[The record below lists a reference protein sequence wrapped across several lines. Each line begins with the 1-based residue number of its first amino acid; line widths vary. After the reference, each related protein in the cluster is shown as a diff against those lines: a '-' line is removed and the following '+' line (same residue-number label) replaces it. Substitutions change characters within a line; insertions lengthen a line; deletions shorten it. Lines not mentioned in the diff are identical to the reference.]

1 MRHTFLHL
9 SDLHY
14 RPGSPEGTD
23 VVWKAFCADL
33 ATQISNYDDP
43 HLVFSGDLVFAAG
56 GTENLYS
63 AFATNIAEGLHAHF
77 SRDRIICVPGNHD
90 ISQEALRPSVTLQ
103 LGALSE
109 LTSEALFNDH
119 VPQLSAMLFQSK
131 LRDYVAAEA
140 TFAKYGCCQTALGGA
155 GWDLANGL
163 GVYCLNTALCSY
175 AHLPDSHGAAISD
188 KSKLMLDTRVMQQWL
203 LQTTSTTRILVMH
216 HPIEWLAPWA
226 NSELDKIIAKEFHLV
241 FSGHIHQATATFCS
255 RGHNGV
261 VEVSAPPLFTSKSD
275 LLGYSFVTLDT
286 ETGGVEVQ
294 YRQWTPGHEFVTGT
308 ALSNNDTGVVIFP
321 PWTRPPLFIEDPKPL
336 PTLGDTQ
343 AILQAEFDEA
353 TTSYSSKQILW
364 VNRDLA
370 STPETDP
377 DRDKA
382 ILLAPQDLIDNLRS
396 LVVRAPR
403 QFGLTCLGRYIALQ
417 HWRQNANGNVVAM
430 LDVGRIPAHRQGML
444 RFLEARCQELGV
456 QTASLAAIILDNY
469 CGDKPSRRILKEMR
483 LAFPHVPTIVLQS
496 IDDCARIADAM
507 EIDNIAEFETLYLWA
522 LTKTRLREL
531 VSAYVQEVDDLDDD
545 LVTAR
550 VTADIEALNIHRTPL
565 NCLMILRLVE
575 QAFEESPVN
584 RTEMIGR
591 VLTLLFL
598 QFDQI
603 PRYAIRPDLKDCEYA
618 LGYFCEWL
626 VRTER
631 TTFSKSEF
639 YAKAIE
645 YCKAQ
650 LIDLDVE
657 VLFAFLV
664 IENVLVRKGLEFGFR
679 FSYWLY
685 YFAAHRMHHDPIFS
699 AFILSD
705 GRYAAYPELI
715 EFYAGIDRR
724 RSDAV
729 ACMTTDLARMN
740 SDFLTRTQIA
750 SGLNP
755 FEHATWSPDQAAL
768 EQLQNEVTNSMTE
781 SALPAAV
788 KDAVTDK
795 QYDRARP
802 YYQELARFIDTS
814 SLRQLMQ
821 AIRGAARVLRN
832 SDHVTPEA
840 KTALLDEVLSSWV
853 RVCQILVILTPVLA
867 DQRKATFEDIAFVLA
882 DWDEKEE
889 PRDRWAGIM
898 TSILDNVVSWF
909 QDDIFSKKM
918 GALFCNHIKTHP
930 AELSEVLVLLIMI
943 RQKAPGWE
951 RETRRFILKEH
962 KNSFYLSRIF
972 AALRTEFR
980 LGFFGERTRQE
991 LRHLAAMTIA
1001 KHQVGVKRPN
1011 TQLIR
1016 KAAEALDK
1024 EGGASR

>member
-14 RPGSPEGTD
+14 RPGWPESTD
-23 VVWKAFCADL
+23 LVWKAFCADL
-33 ATQISNYDDP
+33 ATQISHYDDP
-43 HLVFSGDLVFAAG
+43 HLVFSGDLAFAD

-63 AFATNIAEGLHAHF
+63 AFATNITEGLRGHF

-90 ISQEALRPSVTLQ
+90 ISQEALRPFVTIQ
-103 LGALSE
+103 MGALAE

-119 VPQLSAMLFQSK
+119 VPQLSNMLFRPK
-131 LRDYVAAEA
+131 LRDYIAAEA
-140 TFAKYGCCQTALGGA
+140 AFAKYGCCQTNLGGT
-155 GWDLANGL
+155 GWDLANGI

-175 AHLPDSHGAAISD
+175 AHLTDSQGAAISD
-188 KSKLMLDTRVMQQWL
+188 KGKLMIDTRVMQQWL
-203 LQTTSTTRILVMH
+203 LQTTSTNRILVMH
-216 HPIEWLAPWA
+216 HPVEWLTPWA
-226 NSELDKIIAKEFHLV
+226 NSELDKIIAKDFLLV
-241 FSGHIHQATATFCS
+241 FSGHLHQATATFSS

-261 VEVSAPPLFTSKSD
+261 VEVSAPPLFTRKSD

-286 ETGGVEVQ
+286 ETGGVEVR
-294 YRQWTPGHEFVTGT
+294 YRQWTPGHKFVAGT
-308 ALSNNDTGVVIFP
+308 ALSNTDTGVVSFP
-321 PWTRPPLFIEDPKPL
+321 HWTRPPLSIEDTKPL
-336 PTLGDTQ
+336 PTPGDTQ
-343 AILQAEFDEA
+343 AILQVEFEEA
-353 TTSYSSKQILW
+353 TTSYSSKQTSW
-364 VNRDLA
+364 VDRDLA
-370 STPETDP
+370 SMPETDP
-377 DRDKA
+377 NRDNA
-382 ILLAPQDLIDNLRS
+382 NLLTPQDLIDNLRP
-396 LVVRAPR
+396 LVVRAPK

-430 LDVGRIPAHRQGML
+430 LDVVTIPAHRQGVL
-444 RFLEARCQELGV
+444 RSLEERCQKLGV
-456 QTASLAAIILDNY
+456 QTTSLAAIILDNY
-469 CGDKPSRRILKEMR
+469 CGDKPSRRILKELR
-483 LAFPHVPTIVLQS
+483 LAFPQVPTIVLQS
-496 IDDCARIADAM
+496 IDDCARIADAI
-507 EIDNIAEFETLYLWA
+507 EIGNVAEFETLYLWA

-531 VSAYVQEVDDLDDD
+531 VTAYVQEIDDLDDD

-550 VTADIEALNIHRTPL
+550 VNADIEALNIHRSPL
-565 NCLMILRLVE
+565 NCIMILRLAE

-603 PRYAIRPDLKDCEYA
+603 PRYATRPDLKDCEYA

-626 VRTER
+626 VRAER

-639 YAKAIE
+639 YDKAVE

-650 LIDLDVE
+650 LLDLDVE

-664 IENVLVRKGLEFGFR
+664 IKNVLVRKGTDFGFR

-685 YFAAHRMHHDPIFS
+685 YFAAHRMHHDQVFS
-699 AFILSD
+699 AFILRD

-729 ACMTTDLARMN
+729 ACLITDLARMN
-740 SDFLTRTQIA
+740 SDFLTRTRIA
-750 SGLNP
+750 SNLNP
-755 FEHATWSPDQAAL
+755 FAHARWSPDQAAL
-768 EQLQNEVTNSMTE
+768 KQLQDEVTNSMTQ

-788 KDAVTDK
+788 KDAVADK
-795 QYDRARP
+795 LYDRARP
-802 YYQELARFIDTS
+802 YYQELGRFIETA

-832 SDHVTPEA
+832 SDHVAPEA
-840 KTALLDEVLSSWV
+840 KTALLDEVLSSWI
-853 RVCQILVILTPVLA
+853 RVCQILVILSPVLA
-867 DQRKATFEDIAFVLA
+867 VQRKATFEDISFIMA

-889 PRDRWAGIM
+889 LPDRWAVIM
-898 TSILDNVVSWF
+898 TCILDNVVSWF

-918 GALFCNHIKTHP
+918 GALFCNHIKTHRG
-930 AELSEVLVLLIMI
+930 ELSEVLVLLIMI
-943 RQKAPGWE
+943 RQKAPGWAG
-951 RETRRFILKEH
+951 ETERFILREH
-962 KNSFYLSRIF
+962 KNSFYLSRVF
-972 AALRTEFR
+972 TALRTESR
-980 LGFFGERTRQE
+980 IGFFGERTRQE

-1001 KHQVGVKRPN
+1001 KHELGVKRPN
-1011 TQLIR
+1011 AKLIR

-1024 EGGASR
+1024 QGAASK

>member
-14 RPGSPEGTD
+14 RPGWPESTD
-23 VVWKAFCADL
+23 LVWKAFCADL
-33 ATQISNYDDP
+33 ATQISHYDDP
-43 HLVFSGDLVFAAG
+43 HLVFSGDLAFAG

-63 AFATNIAEGLHAHF
+63 AFATNIAEGLRGHF

-90 ISQEALRPSVTLQ
+90 ISQEALRPFVTIQ
-103 LGALSE
+103 MGALAE

-119 VPQLSAMLFQSK
+119 VPQLSDMLFRPK
-131 LRDYVAAEA
+131 LRDYIAAEA
-140 TFAKYGCCQTALGGA
+140 AFAKYGCCQTNLGGT
-155 GWDLANGL
+155 GWDLANGI

-175 AHLPDSHGAAISD
+175 AHLTDSQGAAISD
-188 KSKLMLDTRVMQQWL
+188 KGKLMIDTRVMQRWL
-203 LQTTSTTRILVMH
+203 LQTTSTNRILVMH
-216 HPIEWLAPWA
+216 HPVEWLTPWA
-226 NSELDKIIAKEFHLV
+226 NSELDKIIAKDFRLV
-241 FSGHIHQATATFCS
+241 FSGHLHQATATLSS
-255 RGHNGV
+255 RGYNGV
-261 VEVSAPPLFTSKSD
+261 VEVSAPPLFTRKSD

-294 YRQWTPGHEFVTGT
+294 YRQWTPGHKFVAGT
-308 ALSNNDTGVVIFP
+308 ALSNTDTGVVSFP
-321 PWTRPPLFIEDPKPL
+321 HWTRPPLSIEDTKPL
-336 PTLGDTQ
+336 PTPGDTR
-343 AILQAEFDEA
+343 AILQVEFEEA
-353 TTSYSSKQILW
+353 TTSYSSKQTSW
-364 VNRDLA
+364 VDRDLA
-370 STPETDP
+370 SMPETDP
-377 DRDKA
+377 DRDNA
-382 ILLAPQDLIDNLRS
+382 NLLTPQDLIDNLRP

-430 LDVGRIPAHRQGML
+430 LDVVTIPAHRQGVL
-444 RFLEARCQELGV
+444 RSLEERCQELGV
-456 QTASLAAIILDNY
+456 QTTSLAAIILDNY
-469 CGDKPSRRILKEMR
+469 CGDKPSRRILKELR
-483 LAFPHVPTIVLQS
+483 LAFPQVPTIVLQS
-496 IDDCARIADAM
+496 IDDCSRIADA
-507 EIDNIAEFETLYLWA
+507 IQIGNVAEFETLYLWA

-531 VSAYVQEVDDLDDD
+531 VTAYVQDIDDLDDD

-550 VTADIEALNIHRTPL
+550 VNADIEALNIHRSPL
-565 NCLMILRLVE
+565 NCLMILRLAE

-603 PRYAIRPDLKDCEYA
+603 PRYATRPDLKDCEYA

-626 VRTER
+626 VRAER

-639 YAKAIE
+639 YDKAVE

-650 LIDLDVE
+650 LLDLDVE

-664 IENVLVRKGLEFGFR
+664 IKNVLVRKGTDFGFR

-685 YFAAHRMHHDPIFS
+685 YFAAHRMHHDQVFS
-699 AFILSD
+699 AFILRD
-705 GRYAAYPELI
+705 GRYAAYPEMI

-729 ACMTTDLARMN
+729 ACLITDLARMN
-740 SDFLTRTQIA
+740 SDFLTRTRIA
-750 SGLNP
+750 SNLNP
-755 FEHATWSPDQAAL
+755 FGHARWSPNQVAL
-768 EQLQNEVTNSMTE
+768 KQLQDEVTNSMTQ

-788 KDAVTDK
+788 KDAVADK

-802 YYQELARFIDTS
+802 YYQELGRFIETA

-832 SDHVTPEA
+832 SDHVAPEA
-840 KTALLDEVLSSWV
+840 KTALLDEVLSSWI
-853 RVCQILVILTPVLA
+853 RVCQILVILSPVLA
-867 DQRKATFEDIAFVLA
+867 VQRKATFEDISFIMA

-889 PRDRWAGIM
+889 PPDRWAVIM
-898 TSILDNVVSWF
+898 TCILDNVVSWF

-918 GALFCNHIKTHP
+918 GALFCNHIKTHR

-943 RQKAPGWE
+943 RQKTPGWA
-951 RETRRFILKEH
+951 RETERFILREH

-972 AALRTEFR
+972 AALRTESR
-980 LGFFGERTRQE
+980 IGFFGERTRQE

-1001 KHQVGVKRPN
+1001 KHELGVKRPN
-1011 TQLIR
+1011 AKLIR

-1024 EGGASR
+1024 QGAASK

>member
-14 RPGSPEGTD
+14 RPGWPESTD
-23 VVWKAFCADL
+23 LVWKAFCADL
-33 ATQISNYDDP
+33 ATQISHYDDP
-43 HLVFSGDLVFAAG
+43 HLVFSGDLAFAG

-63 AFATNIAEGLHAHF
+63 AFATNIAEGLRGHF
-77 SRDRIICVPGNHD
+77 SHDRIICVPGNHD
-90 ISQEALRPSVTLQ
+90 ISQEALRPFVTIQ
-103 LGALSE
+103 MGALAA
-109 LTSEALFNDH
+109 LTSEAPFNDH
-119 VPQLSAMLFQSK
+119 VPQLSDMLFRPK
-131 LRDYVAAEA
+131 LRDYIAAEA
-140 TFAKYGCCQTALGGA
+140 AFAKYGCCQTNLGGT
-155 GWDLANGL
+155 GWDLANGI

-175 AHLPDSHGAAISD
+175 AHLTDSQGAAISD
-188 KSKLMLDTRVMQQWL
+188 KGKLMIDTRVMQQWL
-203 LQTTSTTRILVMH
+203 LQTTSTNRILVMH
-216 HPIEWLAPWA
+216 HPVEWLTPWA
-226 NSELDKIIAKEFHLV
+226 NSELDKIIAKDFRLV
-241 FSGHIHQATATFCS
+241 FSGHLHQATATFSS

-261 VEVSAPPLFTSKSD
+261 VEVSAPPLFTRKSD

-294 YRQWTPGHEFVTGT
+294 YRQWTPGHKFVAGT
-308 ALSNNDTGVVIFP
+308 ALSNTDTGVVSLP
-321 PWTRPPLFIEDPKPL
+321 HWTRPPLSIEDTKPL
-336 PTLGDTQ
+336 PTPGDTQ
-343 AILQAEFDEA
+343 AILQVEFEEA
-353 TTSYSSKQILW
+353 TTSYSSKQTSW
-364 VNRDLA
+364 VDRDLA
-370 STPETDP
+370 SMPETDP
-377 DRDKA
+377 DRDNA
-382 ILLAPQDLIDNLRS
+382 NLLTPQDLIDNLRP
-396 LVVRAPR
+396 LVVRAPK

-430 LDVGRIPAHRQGML
+430 LDVVTIPAHRQGVL
-444 RFLEARCQELGV
+444 RSLEERCQELGV
-456 QTASLAAIILDNY
+456 QTTSLAAIILDNY
-469 CGDKPSRRILKEMR
+469 CGDKPSRRILKELR
-483 LAFPHVPTIVLQS
+483 LAFPQVPTIVLQS
-496 IDDCARIADAM
+496 IDDCARIADAI
-507 EIDNIAEFETLYLWA
+507 EIDNVAEFETLYLWA

-531 VSAYVQEVDDLDDD
+531 VTAYVQEIDDLDDD

-550 VTADIEALNIHRTPL
+550 VNADIEALNIHRSPL
-565 NCLMILRLVE
+565 NCLMILRLAE

-603 PRYAIRPDLKDCEYA
+603 PRYATRPDLKDCEYA

-626 VRTER
+626 VRAER

-639 YAKAIE
+639 YDKAFE

-650 LIDLDVE
+650 LLDLDVE

-664 IENVLVRKGLEFGFR
+664 IKNVLVRKGTDFGFR

-685 YFAAHRMHHDPIFS
+685 YFAAHRMHHDQVFS

-729 ACMTTDLARMN
+729 ACLITDLARMN

-750 SGLNP
+750 SNLNP
-755 FEHATWSPDQAAL
+755 FGHARWSPDRAAL
-768 EQLQNEVTNSMTE
+768 KRLQDEVTNSMTE

-788 KDAVTDK
+788 KDAAADK

-802 YYQELARFIDTS
+802 YYQELGRFIETA

-832 SDHVTPEA
+832 SDHVAPEA
-840 KTALLDEVLSSWV
+840 KTALLDEVLSSWI
-853 RVCQILVILTPVLA
+853 RVCQILVILSPVLA
-867 DQRKATFEDIAFVLA
+867 VQRKATFEDISFVMA
-882 DWDEKEE
+882 DWDEKKE
-889 PRDRWAGIM
+889 PSDRWAVIM
-898 TSILDNVVSWF
+898 TCILDNVVSWF

-943 RQKAPGWE
+943 RQKAPGWA
-951 RETRRFILKEH
+951 RETERFILREH

-972 AALRTEFR
+972 AALRTESR
-980 LGFFGERTRQE
+980 IGFFGERTRQE
-991 LRHLAAMTIA
+991 LRYLAAMTIA
-1001 KHQVGVKRPN
+1001 KHKLGVKRPN
-1011 TQLIR
+1011 AKLIG

-1024 EGGASR
+1024 QGAASK

>member
-14 RPGSPEGTD
+14 RPGWPESTD
-23 VVWKAFCADL
+23 LVWKAFCADL
-33 ATQISNYDDP
+33 ATQISHYDDP
-43 HLVFSGDLVFAAG
+43 HLVFSGDLAFAG

-63 AFATNIAEGLHAHF
+63 AFATNIAEGLRGHF

-90 ISQEALRPSVTLQ
+90 ISQEALRPFVTIQ
-103 LGALSE
+103 MGALAE

-119 VPQLSAMLFQSK
+119 VPQLSDMLFRPK
-131 LRDYVAAEA
+131 LRDYIAAEA
-140 TFAKYGCCQTALGGA
+140 TFAKYGCCQTNLGGT
-155 GWDLANGL
+155 GWDLANGI

-175 AHLPDSHGAAISD
+175 AHLTDSQGAAISD
-188 KSKLMLDTRVMQQWL
+188 KGKLMIDTRVMQQWL
-203 LQTTSTTRILVMH
+203 LQTTSTNRILVMH
-216 HPIEWLAPWA
+216 HPVEWLTPWA
-226 NSELDKIIAKEFHLV
+226 NSELDKIIAKDFRLV
-241 FSGHIHQATATFCS
+241 FSGHLHQATATFSS

-286 ETGGVEVQ
+286 ETGDVEVQ
-294 YRQWTPGHEFVTGT
+294 YRQWTPGHKFVAGT
-308 ALSNNDTGVVIFP
+308 ALSNTDTGVVSFP
-321 PWTRPPLFIEDPKPL
+321 PWTRPPLSIEDTKPL
-336 PTLGDTQ
+336 PTPGDTQ
-343 AILQAEFDEA
+343 AILQVEFEEA
-353 TTSYSSKQILW
+353 TTSYSSKQTSW
-364 VNRDLA
+364 VDRDLA
-370 STPETDP
+370 SMPETDP
-377 DRDKA
+377 DRDNA
-382 ILLAPQDLIDNLRS
+382 NLITPQDLIDNLRP

-430 LDVGRIPAHRQGML
+430 LDVVTIPAHRQGVL
-444 RFLEARCQELGV
+444 RSLEERCQELGV
-456 QTASLAAIILDNY
+456 QTTSLAAIILDNY
-469 CGDKPSRRILKEMR
+469 CGDKPSRRILKELR
-483 LAFPHVPTIVLQS
+483 LAFPQVPTIVLQS
-496 IDDCARIADAM
+496 IDDCARIADAI
-507 EIDNIAEFETLYLWA
+507 EIGNVAEFETLYLWA

-531 VSAYVQEVDDLDDD
+531 VTAYVQEIDDLDDD

-550 VTADIEALNIHRTPL
+550 VNADIEALNIHRSPL
-565 NCLMILRLVE
+565 NCLMILRLAE
-575 QAFEESPVN
+575 QTFEESPVN

-603 PRYAIRPDLKDCEYA
+603 PRYATRPDLKDCEYA

-626 VRTER
+626 VRAER

-639 YAKAIE
+639 YDKAFE

-650 LIDLDVE
+650 LLDLDVE

-664 IENVLVRKGLEFGFR
+664 IKNVLVRKGTDFGFR

-685 YFAAHRMHHDPIFS
+685 YFAAHRMHHDQVFS
-699 AFILSD
+699 TFILRD

-729 ACMTTDLARMN
+729 ACLITDLARMN
-740 SDFLTRTQIA
+740 SDFLTRTRIA
-750 SGLNP
+750 PNLNP
-755 FEHATWSPDQAAL
+755 FGHARWSPDQAAL
-768 EQLQNEVTNSMTE
+768 KQLQDEVTNSMTE

-788 KDAVTDK
+788 KDAVADK

-802 YYQELARFIDTS
+802 YYQELGRFIETA

-832 SDHVTPEA
+832 SDHVAPEA
-840 KTALLDEVLSSWV
+840 KTALLDEVLSSWI
-853 RVCQILVILTPVLA
+853 RVCQILVILSPVLA
-867 DQRKATFEDIAFVLA
+867 VQRKATFEDISFIIA

-889 PRDRWAGIM
+889 PPDRWAAIM
-898 TSILDNVVSWF
+898 TCILDNVVSWF

-943 RQKAPGWE
+943 RQKAPGWA
-951 RETRRFILKEH
+951 RETKRFILREH

-972 AALRTEFR
+972 AALRTESR
-980 LGFFGERTRQE
+980 IGFFGERTRQE

-1001 KHQVGVKRPN
+1001 KHKLGVKRPN
-1011 TQLIR
+1011 AKLIR

-1024 EGGASR
+1024 QGAASK